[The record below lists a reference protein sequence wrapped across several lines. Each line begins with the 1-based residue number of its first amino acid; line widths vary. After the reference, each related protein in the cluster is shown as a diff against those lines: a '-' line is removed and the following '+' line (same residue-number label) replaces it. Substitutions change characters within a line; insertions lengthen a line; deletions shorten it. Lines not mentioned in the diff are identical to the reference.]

1 MAPTGACW
9 VCAAN
14 LGMPTLADRA
24 AARIE
29 TAGGEC
35 EHGTRGRASSISLRR
50 GVTLPPMAKGRSVEN
65 TLAQLAALK
74 GMGAGVLAAELPKY
88 LDSKSNL
95 VVAKAADLVRAAG
108 VESLVPLLV
117 SAFNRFMEKP
127 GTTDPTCAAK
137 REIANALYEMGAAEQ
152 EVFLTGL
159 RHVQR
164 EPAWGGSVDTA
175 AELRGICALGL
186 VRIGYR
192 DVMVELVDLLADEE
206 HQARIM
212 AARAIAY
219 SGRDEGA
226 LLLRLKILTG
236 DREDVVVGECLL
248 ALSNLSRVRAL
259 PFIRRHLDDPNP
271 TIAESAALA
280 IGEMRDAAA
289 LEVLTDR
296 WAHHPLAETREA
308 LALPIAL
315 SRLPRSV
322 DFLLT
327 AVAKEAES
335 VAVRAVEALAIYR
348 HDASIAAKVRAAVE
362 GRAIGRLT
370 EVFEREFGGG

>member
-1 MAPTGACW
+1 
-9 VCAAN
+9 
-14 LGMPTLADRA
+14 
-24 AARIE
+24 
-29 TAGGEC
+29 
-35 EHGTRGRASSISLRR
+35 
-50 GVTLPPMAKGRSVEN
+50 MAKGRPADN
-65 TLAQLAALK
+65 ALAQLAALK
-74 GMGAGVLAAELPKY
+74 GVGPAVLAAELPKY
-88 LDSKSNL
+88 LNHKSNL
-95 VVAKAADLVRAAG
+95 VVARAADQVRSG
-108 VESLVPLLV
+108 NVESLVPLLV

-127 GTTDPTCAAK
+127 GSTDPTCAAK

-152 EVFLTGL
+152 EVFLTGI
-159 RHVQR
+159 RHVQK

-192 DVMVELVDLLADEE
+192 DAMVELVDLLADVE

-248 ALSNLSRVRAL
+248 ALGNLSRGRAL
-259 PFIRRHLDDPNP
+259 PFIRQRLDDPNP

-280 IGEMRDAAA
+280 IGEMRDVAA

-296 WAHHPLAETREA
+296 WATHLLSETREA

-322 DFLLT
+322 EFLLA
-327 AVAKEAES
+327 AVANEAES
-335 VAVRAVEALAIYR
+335 VAIKVVEALAIYR
-348 HDASIAAKVRAAVE
+348 HDASIAGKARAAVE
-362 GRAIGRLT
+362 YRGLGRLT
-370 EVFEREFGGG
+370 EAFRTAFNG